1 MKCKI
6 LIRSKIW
13 RKIGDRRLH
22 DFDRQPMPNYI
33 VPDALY
39 LELNART
46 PSIGNNVI
54 DRQGRHLISTRMTS
68 ISVRY
73 LNVGR
78 NQIAQPCINPSVA
91 RRLRCAADV
100 SRWLSSV
107 KKEKKKKKERK
118 EKRESLTGDK
128 AALGLM
134 EIEKCKEPG
143 GSSS

>member
-1 MKCKI
+1 
-6 LIRSKIW
+6 
-13 RKIGDRRLH
+13 
-22 DFDRQPMPNYI
+22 MPNYI

-68 ISVRY
+68 ISVHY

>member
-1 MKCKI
+1 MKI

-78 NQIAQPCINPSVA
+78 NQIAQPCINPFRGPPPSLC
-91 RRLRCAADV
+91 RRCFAVIVLRE
-100 SRWLSSV
+100 
-107 KKEKKKKKERK
+107 KGEKERKKER
-118 EKRESLTGDK
+118 RESLTGDK